1 MDAKHGIFK
10 RNQTVIDLGY
20 APGSWSQ
27 VATERTKP
35 HGKVIG
41 IDLIPAE
48 APRGVITFQG
58 DFLSPMVQKL
68 VKDLIVEAHA
78 TKPPPEPEDGE
89 SSDGDAAVDV
99 ERPSYFDM
107 ERQASQ
113 EQEPSQA
120 RSARR
125 LVDVGHPIR
134 DSARPKSNCANF
146 RPAGC
151 SERHVSTLGANFW
164 L

>member
-10 RNQTVIDLGY
+10 PNQSVIDLGY

-27 VATERTKP
+27 VAMERTKP

-68 VKDLIVEAHA
+68 VKDLIIETHER
-78 TKPPPEPEDGE
+78 KPQSPPEQSEESVSGEDQVE
-89 SSDGDAAVDV
+89 V

-107 ERQASQ
+107 ERHASQ
-113 EQEPSQA
+113 EQVVSTEASQ
-120 RSARR
+120 RR
-125 LVDVGHPIR
+125 LVDVGAPSSPDQR
-134 DSARPKSNCANF
+134 DNCRKYN
-146 RPAGC
+146 R
-151 SERHVSTLGANFW
+151 
-164 L
+164 

>member
-27 VATERTKP
+27 VAMERTKP

-48 APRGVITFQG
+48 APRGVISFQG

-68 VKDLIVEAHA
+68 IKDLIVEEHER
-78 TKPPPEPEDGE
+78 KPQSPPEEGE
-89 SSDGDAAVDV
+89 ESGSGEEKVDV

-113 EQEPSQA
+113 EQDASSAGSQ
-120 RSARR
+120 RR
-125 LVDVGHPIR
+125 LVDVGLFLH
-134 DSARPKSNCANF
+134 
-146 RPAGC
+146 C
-151 SERHVSTLGANFW
+151 SSKYRR
-164 L
+164 

>member
-1 MDAKHGIFK
+1 MDAKHRIFK

-27 VATERTKP
+27 VALERTKP

-68 VKDLIVEAHA
+68 VKDLIVE
-78 TKPPPEPEDGE
+78 TDQRKPQEVVEE
-89 SSDGDAAVDV
+89 STDVGDV
-99 ERPSYFDM
+99 EVERQSYFDM

-113 EQEPSQA
+113 EHDA
-120 RSARR
+120 ASANLPRR
-125 LVDVGHPIR
+125 LVDVSFGKDDMR
-134 DSARPKSNCANF
+134 R
-146 RPAGC
+146 
-151 SERHVSTLGANFW
+151 
-164 L
+164 